1 MKRILAVFLTLA
13 MALNVAP
20 VGAFAAAD
28 SNAASIVAIEE
39 TDESASS
46 RLDDQT
52 ARAIASDPF
61 LQQAN
66 AASQEQNSTIDTS
79 DVSME
84 ATNSFGKLLLNGMDV
99 DKENGSSS
107 STGSNIQKIT
117 LNGRTATVDYTAAED
132 ADLVVGIYAD
142 DAEEQMVASG
152 TVAITAMANGTA
164 TVAITGD
171 IPDYYVIKGY
181 LFDKAEHA
189 PLCNPFVNTF
199 NTKNM
204 VDLSTATVN
213 DFPEDRV
220 INLDDDATTN
230 FAVVKQDVT
239 LLTPE
244 DSAGGKNTLTNED
257 NDGLNYT
264 IANASEEIKKLQAG
278 DILTYEYAPGELLV
292 VKVASI
298 TISGDTVAIHGDDTL
313 EATEVFDALKIEENL
328 ASTDFEYDGSTAQ
341 EGVEYLG
348 TTNEETNGIIT
359 DAFDKMF
366 HSVHEG
372 GDDFEIEHEFSIS
385 VNLKTNGDLDPD
397 FGDDSSSDADL
408 DIPGS
413 TAGAAIALKG
423 AIKLTLGMTYAY
435 YIAWDQQYVAVS
447 SDLTSNGTISLSGEY
462 NLKIP
467 IPIGSFHTT
476 KALKKAGTEIH
487 IGPNL
492 VAKAGTALT
501 FGYTYEKHI
510 AFAMRP
516 FSPITDLSL
525 PGHGKIYIPEEPASS
540 GAPQSPSVEITAF
553 AGIEYKITAKIAG
566 ELLGIDFGPTAGVE
580 GKLKPTIFEKNDA
593 TKHECTTC
601 FTITEKFKADFTYKL
616 ILFQHNDFGIDAGD
630 KWILADEDLGTFY
643 WSLTY
648 NEFALGSCPHL
659 AYRVDI
665 TFDGDNAEGK
675 TVYDQNKTLLGTL
688 NGENKLTAYLEPG
701 NGYVMTVTINGT
713 EYKSKPF
720 DVGHEATFVTFG
732 PGKKAPEPEGVVGSG
747 KCGDNLTWKL
757 DANGT
762 LTISGTGDM
771 YEYGSGLFGDTERV
785 PWLSDLMSE
794 SPINKLVLNE
804 GITGISDFAFTAS
817 KIETLDI
824 PSSVTSIGS
833 AAFSSC
839 KNLVSVSG
847 GENVSYI
854 GSMAFLNCS
863 SLVSIDLSDKL
874 EGLYMGT
881 FKDCKSLTSITI
893 PGNVAVYGLSDF
905 VFSGCEKLKTVTLMY
920 GVVSIDGE
928 VFKDCTA
935 LETITLPDTLTNIY
949 SDAFKNCTAL
959 TKVFYYG
966 TEEDWNKISI
976 SAGNDALTNATRS
989 YIAEK
994 HTSGSCG
1001 ANLTWTLNDAGVL
1014 TIQGTGR
1021 MTDYSQASWNTD
1033 DVQKVIVKDGVTSIG
1048 AFAFYNCSNLTE
1060 VQLPSS
1066 LLEIGD
1072 SAFANC
1078 HNLTNVQLP
1087 ANLTTLGSRAFWNDN
1102 GLLSINLPDA
1112 LVSIGARAFEY
1123 CSALQGSLTLPQGI
1137 VDVPPYLF
1145 RNCDNLES
1153 VQLASGT
1160 KSIGDYAFDL
1170 CSGLTAIKIPDS
1182 VTQIGDYAFDWCY
1195 NLKDVTLSKNLVSI
1209 GKSAFSGTA
1218 ITSMDLPDS
1227 VTSIGTFA
1235 FKQTNLTGT
1244 FTIPSGVTEIST
1256 GLFENCHNL
1265 KEVVMPSGITEI
1277 GTYAFYN
1284 TGITNFVIPDG
1295 ITVVGMYTF
1304 YGADL
1309 ESITIPSSVT
1319 AIGESAFH
1327 CFGLKD
1333 VYYAGSQSEWSEIK
1347 IYSENE
1353 KLTEATIHYNYSSG
1367 GSQLSL
1373 NDPAQ
1378 PVENSITT
1386 GKTSTSNNTMHAV
1399 FNGLTAG
1406 EAYAVIVSKSA
1417 KDPFNADN
1425 LIYVNQKTAGTDGVL
1440 DVPFTSSESGA
1451 AYVVACRRGNEGP
1464 TVTTKKYK
1472 MTIRSKNYTGELV
1485 DSYIPGH
1492 KVVIATKSDDGNGNK
1507 FNCWRVVA
1515 GDVTLADP
1523 TSPSTSFIMPEHD
1536 VELEIVFYDGDPDSS
1551 GNPSGGDDG
1560 GGAAILLIGGVA
1572 AAAAVAGVVM
1582 MMPVEVS
1589 GTVKLADQPVANAS
1603 VQVLQGETVKAETAT
1618 DATGHFVLKV
1628 RRGNYTLRVQW
1639 TDAEGQPMMRTVDF
1653 KAPNANLNVAA

>member
-20 VGAFAAAD
+20 VGAFAAVD
-28 SNAASIVAIEE
+28 SDAASIVAIEE

-46 RLDDQT
+46 RLDEQT

-66 AASQEQNSTIDTS
+66 SASQEQNSTIDTS

-366 HSVHEG
+366 HSVYEG

-525 PGHGKIYIPEEPASS
+525 PGHGKIYIPEETASS

-616 ILFQHNDFGIDAGD
+616 ILFKHNDLGIDIGD

-648 NEFALGSCPHL
+648 DEFALGSCPHL

-762 LTISGTGDM
+762 LTISGSGKM
-771 YEYGSGLFGDTERV
+771 YKYGVGSLGV
-785 PWLSDLMSE
+785 AAQAPWQELRKDYVVQKLILS
-794 SPINKLVLNE
+794 E
-804 GITGISDFAFTAS
+804 GITSIGSCAFKNS
-817 KIETLDI
+817 EIETLDI
-824 PSSVTSIGS
+824 PSTVTEIDVS
-833 AAFSSC
+833 AFEYC
-839 KNLVSVSG
+839 DKLTTVTG
-847 GENVSYI
+847 GENVTIISP
-854 GSMAFLNCS
+854 MAFMGCS
-863 SLVSIDLSDKL
+863 ELTSFQWSDKL
-874 EGLYMGT
+874 QAVRYYAFKSCKKLNSVELASSVTEIGMEAFKGCVALATVIYHGTEKDWNNIQIQEGNDPLINAKRTYVDDSTVLSGTVGEMKWIYTKDDTLTISGNGEMPGT
-881 FKDCKSLTSITI
+881 FFGSYFPDVKKVVLKNGITSV
-893 PGNVAVYGLSDF
+893 NNDN
-905 VFSGCEKLKTVTLMY
+905 FSNCA
-920 GVVSIDGE
+920 
-928 VFKDCTA
+928 A
-935 LETITLPDTLTNIY
+935 LETVELP
-949 SDAFKNCTAL
+949 
-959 TKVFYYG
+959 
-966 TEEDWNKISI
+966 
-976 SAGNDALTNATRS
+976 
-989 YIAEK
+989 
-994 HTSGSCG
+994 
-1001 ANLTWTLNDAGVL
+1001 
-1014 TIQGTGR
+1014 
-1021 MTDYSQASWNTD
+1021 
-1033 DVQKVIVKDGVTSIG
+1033 DGVTSIG
-1048 AFAFYNCSNLTE
+1048 KWAFLGCE
-1060 VQLPSS
+1060 S
-1066 LLEIGD
+1066 LKDI
-1072 SAFANC
+1072 
-1078 HNLTNVQLP
+1078 
-1087 ANLTTLGSRAFWNDN
+1087 R
-1102 GLLSINLPDA
+1102 LPDGVTKIGEAAFQGCKA
-1112 LVSIGARAFEY
+1112 LKEFY
-1123 CSALQGSLTLPQGI
+1123 
-1137 VDVPPYLF
+1137 
-1145 RNCDNLES
+1145 
-1153 VQLASGT
+1153 
-1160 KSIGDYAFDL
+1160 
-1170 CSGLTAIKIPDS
+1170 IPDS
-1182 VTQIGDYAFDWCY
+1182 VTEIGRYAFNQCESLTEITIP
-1195 NLKDVTLSKNLVSI
+1195 NGVNCIENTTFANCSALKKVTI
-1209 GKSAFSGTA
+1209 
-1218 ITSMDLPDS
+1218 PDS
-1227 VTSIGTFA
+1227 VTTIGSGA
-1235 FKQTNLTGT
+1235 FGACKSLT
-1244 FTIPSGVTEIST
+1244 
-1256 GLFENCHNL
+1256 
-1265 KEVVMPSGITEI
+1265 
-1277 GTYAFYN
+1277 
-1284 TGITNFVIPDG
+1284 D
-1295 ITVVGMYTF
+1295 
-1304 YGADL
+1304 
-1309 ESITIPSSVT
+1309 ITIPSSVKRIGQT
-1319 AIGESAFH
+1319 AFYSCRSLTEITIPDGVSSIEYATFYGCAALKKIMIPVSVTIIDSSAFAF
-1327 CFGLKD
+1327 CSDMKD
-1333 VYYAGSQSEWSEIK
+1333 VYYTGTQKQWEDVQIVDVD
-1347 IYSENE
+1347 NE
-1353 KLTEATIHYNYSSG
+1353 YLQKAIVHYNSSSG
-1367 GSQLSL
+1367 GTFGGGGGGGRLSL
-1373 NDPAQ
+1373 DDDAPS
-1378 PVENSITT
+1378 VENSITT

-1536 VELEIVFYDGDPDSS
+1536 VELEIVFYDGYPDSS

-1618 DATGHFVLKV
+1618 DATGHFALKV